1 MKFLGSLFI
10 GLCFLIYAL
19 YCYQNGGS
27 HHKGRGWVTKEEA
40 PKTHI
45 FQMILFIVI
54 GIPMRDFFD
63 FIVPTKFLHKEGDY
77 SEEIKEKHARI
88 DASRAERKESK
99 GSKDTKRKS

>member
-1 MKFLGSLFI
+1 MDFWLELVLWIGIAIFI
-10 GLCFLIYAL
+10 
-19 YCYQNGGS
+19 
-27 HHKGRGWVTKEEA
+27 
-40 PKTHI
+40 
-45 FQMILFIVI
+45 ILFIVI

-99 GSKDTKRKS
+99 GE

>member
-1 MKFLGSLFI
+1 MSFLPSLFL

-19 YCYQNGGS
+19 YCHQNGGS

-54 GIPMRDFFD
+54 GLSQIVFFAYAN
-63 FIVPTKFLHKEGDY
+63 L
-77 SEEIKEKHARI
+77 
-88 DASRAERKESK
+88 K
-99 GSKDTKRKS
+99 GFE